1 MLMGVLVYS
10 QLGIQ
15 SVLFYASI
23 YLFMNFAA
31 FFLIALLARS
41 TGNEEIT
48 AYKGM
53 GMQYPLVGVLMVV
66 VMIAL
71 TGLPPTAGFTAKLL
85 IFSALWEQYQQTE
98 NLLLIYVLLL
108 GLLNTVVALF
118 YYLKIPFFM
127 FFRQASPSEKQMEIG
142 KPAREPLRV
151 TPFEKI
157 LAVLLIFP
165 LILLFFKPDWIFNF
179 ITHISLVF

>member
-1 MLMGVLVYS
+1 
-10 QLGIQ
+10 
-15 SVLFYASI
+15 
-23 YLFMNFAA
+23 
-31 FFLIALLARS
+31 
-41 TGNEEIT
+41 
-48 AYKGM
+48 
-53 GMQYPLVGVLMVV
+53 
-66 VMIAL
+66 
-71 TGLPPTAGFTAKLL
+71 
-85 IFSALWEQYQQTE
+85 
-98 NLLLIYVLLL
+98 
-108 GLLNTVVALF
+108 
-118 YYLKIPFFM
+118 M